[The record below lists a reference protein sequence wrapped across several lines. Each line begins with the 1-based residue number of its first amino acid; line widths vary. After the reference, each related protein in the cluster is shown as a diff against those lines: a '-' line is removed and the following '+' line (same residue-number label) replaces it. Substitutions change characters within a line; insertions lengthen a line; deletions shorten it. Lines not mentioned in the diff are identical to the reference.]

1 MARRPDDAHDVSL
14 IIHGHFYQP
23 PRENPWLESIQRE
36 PSADPYPNWNSR
48 IADECYRANGW
59 ARVFDD
65 EGRALHLV
73 NNYLYLS
80 FNMGPTLL
88 SWMERHQPDTYERI
102 LEADRQSVA
111 LRSGHGNAIAQAYN
125 HPIMPLCNDRDRLT
139 QIRWGVNDF
148 QSRFRREP
156 EALWLP
162 ETGVD
167 AATVEDLIAEG
178 MTFLLLSPRQ
188 ALRVRELGQ
197 EAWRDVSSSKVNPR
211 RPYRLFSR
219 RDPERYID
227 VFFYDGPVSHAIS
240 FEKVLHSSSQLVEK
254 LWGAVNTSHA
264 GPQLVHCAVDGET
277 FGHHMRHSERALS
290 YTFTDEAPKRGF
302 KLTNYGEYL
311 ATHPP
316 AYEVELDYG
325 PGGEGTAW
333 SCAHG
338 VGRWY
343 RDCSC
348 HAMAPE
354 GWNQAWR
361 DPLRRAV
368 NLVRN
373 EAARLFEE
381 EGAEL
386 LHDPW
391 AARDDYVALL
401 LDGGSERRDQFLER
415 HCRDRARM
423 TQQVRTLKL
432 LEMQRHSLLAQTSCG
447 WFFNDISGLEAVQ
460 VLKYAARTVQLIE
473 ELSGRSVEARVL
485 EVLAEARSNIPE
497 QGTGA
502 DVYRSQVLSASVD
515 IRRLVA
521 QYVITGM
528 FREVPKLSRFFSHQI
543 HRLEARRLTTGPVAL
558 SYGRL
563 QVESLR
569 TGENELF
576 TYALI
581 HFGGH
586 DFHCAVRAFAGM
598 QDFRQFTSRLEQ
610 IFDHATITELL
621 RAVDAHFGEAYYGL
635 PHLLAEEREEV
646 LDALFGHLTDRF
658 AESYTRLYQENRRAV
673 NALIDTGLK
682 VPSEFRIAAEY
693 TLARQLNEEIRAQR
707 RSKEP
712 DSYSKAMEILAEATE
727 RGYRLDLT
735 ESEELF
741 GEMLFDTI
749 QQIVAAPAAAPVGEA
764 LELLGLAERLK
775 IALPLDRAQN
785 LLFGMNPRWGRGA
798 GPRVP
803 RPRPGGAAGQDADL
817 LGGPRRRPAG
827 RVPPVEPPTRG
838 GAIFWSP
845 LWFHA
850 IRSAHGT

>member
-1 MARRPDDAHDVSL
+1 MARRSDEVHDVSL

-23 PRENPWLESIQRE
+23 PRENPWLESIARE
-36 PSADPYPNWNSR
+36 PSAAPYENWNSR

-88 SWMERHQPDTYERI
+88 SWMEQHQPDTYQRV
-102 LEADRQSVA
+102 LDADRQSVA

-139 QIRWGVNDF
+139 QIRWGIQDF
-148 QSRFRREP
+148 RHRFGREP

-162 ETGVD
+162 ETAVD

-178 MTFLLLSPRQ
+178 MTYLLLSPRQ

-211 RPYRLFSR
+211 RPYRYVSR
-219 RDPERYID
+219 RDPEQHID
-227 VFFYDGPVSHAIS
+227 VFFYDGPVSHSIS
-240 FEKVLHSSSQLVEK
+240 FEKVLHSSHQLVKK
-254 LWGAVNTSHA
+254 LWGAVDASQTAS
-264 GPQLVHCAVDGET
+264 QLVHCAVDGET

-290 YTFTDEAPKRGF
+290 YSFTDEAPRRGF

-311 ATHPP
+311 AEHPP
-316 AYEVELDYG
+316 THEVELDFG
-325 PGGEGTAW
+325 PDGEGTAW

-343 RDCSC
+343 RDCGC
-348 HAMAPE
+348 HALAPE

-368 NLVRN
+368 HLVRD
-373 EAARLFEE
+373 EAARIFEE
-381 EGAEL
+381 DGAEL
-386 LHDPW
+386 MHDPW
-391 AARDDYVALL
+391 AARDDYVELL
-401 LDGGSERRDQFLER
+401 LDGGSEGRDQFLAR
-415 HCRDRARM
+415 HCLDRARM
-423 TQQVRTLKL
+423 THQVRTLKM

-460 VLKYAARTVQLIE
+460 VLKYAARTVQLME
-473 ELSGRSVEARVL
+473 ELSGHNIEHKVL
-485 EVLAEARSNIPE
+485 EVLTEARSNLPE

-502 DVYRSQVLSASVD
+502 DVYRNQVLVASVD
-515 IRRLVA
+515 NRRLVA
-521 QYVITGM
+521 QYAITGM
-528 FREVPKLSRFFSHQI
+528 FSEAPKVSRFYSHQI
-543 HRLEARRLTTGPVAL
+543 HRLEARRLTSGPVTL

-563 QVESLR
+563 QMESLR
-569 TGENELF
+569 TGENDLF
-576 TYALI
+576 SYALI

-586 DFHCAVRAFAGM
+586 DFHCAVRSFSGM
-598 QDFRQFTSRLEQ
+598 RDFRQFTSRIEE

-621 RAVDAHFGEAYYGL
+621 RAVDAHFGETYYGL
-635 PHLLAEEREEV
+635 SHLLVEEREEV

-658 AESYTRLYQENRRAV
+658 AESYMRLYQENRRAV

-682 VPSEFRIAAEY
+682 VPPEFRIAAEY
-693 TLARQLNEEIRAQR
+693 TLARQLNQEIKAQH

-712 DSYSKAMEILAEATE
+712 DSYGKAMEILAEATQ

-749 QQIVAAPAAAPVGEA
+749 QQIVAHPDEAPIREA
-764 LELLGLAERLK
+764 LGLLDLAEKLK
-775 IALPLDRAQN
+775 IDLPLDRAQN
-785 LLFGMNPRWGRGA
+785 QLFNAIRD
-798 GPRVP
+798 
-803 RPRPGGAAGQDADL
+803 QE
-817 LGGPRRRPAG
+817 
-827 RVPPVEPPTRG
+827 VPPGSTSFGPTM
-838 GAIFWSP
+838 GALLEKMRISAEILSP
-845 LWFHA
+845 A
-850 IRSAHGT
+850 AAPSTPG